1 MWNGLTP
8 SSQKVLSLVAELKT
22 LQKNNVTLEKDE
34 EHLRINLLSAE
45 EEVKLLFE
53 ENKVLDEA
61 NKRLLKQYRKE
72 RNNSGSDGKHTD
84 VSTKVRE
91 REKNSFDCM
100 FYYALI
106 LSLAFHVHEIVV
118 GSNFMHSPLLQSNK
132 RKSSSKVMSSS
143 PIQGKIDFSDQESAR
158 QPLSPLRCN
167 SPNSRL
173 HKKQ

>member
-91 REKNSFDCM
+91 REKNSFDCIQTSENL
-100 FYYALI
+100 AL
-106 LSLAFHVHEIVV
+106 
-118 GSNFMHSPLLQSNK
+118 
-132 RKSSSKVMSSS
+132 R
-143 PIQGKIDFSDQESAR
+143 
-158 QPLSPLRCN
+158 
-167 SPNSRL
+167 
-173 HKKQ
+173 